1 MLMAGL
7 DATGLTIKRLEDI
20 RADMGSRLKVELG
33 SEARTDPDA
42 VLGHLIGVVAIS
54 LSEVWQ
60 LLEYLYQSFDPDAA
74 NGELLD
80 NVVGIIGVTRDPAT
94 MASGT
99 VTLYGSDGTVVP
111 AGSLVGS
118 TLNDDVSLATQST
131 VTIGESV
138 SGEVD
143 VDVLAEEAGALVVL
157 AGEAD
162 KILTPVSGWTSV
174 SNASDLNPGLAVES
188 DAALRLRA
196 QRSLQIIGAGTDNAI
211 RSRVEDLDDVTDC
224 LVVSN
229 RTLATVDGIPPKAFH
244 TIIWPNS
251 GVDED
256 NVAAT
261 IFIAMP
267 AGIEPHGSVSKTV
280 TDAQGQSQLVKF
292 SYATDVPI
300 NIDIDLT
307 VNSLF
312 PADGI
317 DQVKAAV
324 LAMAATAYII
334 GADVRTM
341 AIVCATNSVEGIVSM
356 VLRLDKKSVADP
368 PVGTTNIV
376 IDDDEIATLDSTDL
390 TVITV

>member
-1 MLMAGL
+1 MAGL

-33 SEARTDPDA
+33 GEARTEPDA

-60 LLEYLYQSFDPDAA
+60 LCQYLYEAFDPDAA
-74 NGELLD
+74 NGEALD

-94 MASGT
+94 KASGT
-99 VTLYGSDGTVVP
+99 VTLYGVDGTIVP
-111 AGSLVGS
+111 ASSLVGS
-118 TLNDDVSLATQST
+118 TLNDDVSLETQTT
-131 VTIGESV
+131 VTIGASV

-143 VDVLAEEAGALVVL
+143 VEVVAEVAGALTVL
-157 AGEAD
+157 ATEAD
-162 KILTPVSGWTSV
+162 KILTPVTGWSSV
-174 SNASDLNPGLAVES
+174 SNAADLNPGYDVES

-196 QRSLQIIGAGTDNAI
+196 RESLQIIGAGTDNAI

-229 RTLATVDGIPPKAFH
+229 RTMATVNGVPPKAFH

-256 NVAAT
+256 QVAAT
-261 IFIAMP
+261 IFITMP

-280 TDAQGQSQLVKF
+280 TDAQDQSQVVKF
-292 SYATDVPI
+292 SYATAVQI
-300 NIDIDLT
+300 GVEIDLT

-312 PADGI
+312 PADGVS
-317 DQVKAAV
+317 QVEAAV
-324 LAMAATAYII
+324 LAMAADDFTI

-341 AIVCATNSVEGIVSM
+341 AIVCATNSVDGIVSM

-368 PVGTTNIV
+368 PVGSVNIV
-376 IDDDEIATLDSTDL
+376 IDDDEIAELDSSDL
-390 TVITV
+390 TVTVV

>member
-1 MLMAGL
+1 MAGL
-7 DATGLTIKRLEDI
+7 DATGLTIKRLEDL

-33 SEARTDPDA
+33 SEARTEPDS
-42 VLGHLIGVVAIS
+42 VLGHMIGVVAIS

-60 LLEYLYQSFDPDAA
+60 LTQYLYESFDPDAA

-94 MASGT
+94 KASGT
-99 VTLYGSDGTVVP
+99 VTLYGSDSTVVP

-118 TLNDDVSLATQST
+118 TLNDDVSLETQTT
-131 VTIGESV
+131 VTIGASV

-162 KILTPVSGWTSV
+162 KILTPVSGWSSV
-174 SNASDLNPGLAVES
+174 SNAADLNAGLDVES

-229 RTLATVDGIPPKAFH
+229 RTMATVDGIPAKAFH
-244 TIIWPNS
+244 TIIWPDS

-256 NVAAT
+256 EVAAT

-292 SYATDVPI
+292 SYATAVPI
-300 NIDIDLT
+300 GVEIDLT

-312 PADGI
+312 PADGA
-317 DQVKAAV
+317 DQVAAAV
-324 LAMAATAYII
+324 LAMAATDYVIA
-334 GADVRTM
+334 ADVRTM
-341 AIVCATNSVEGIVSM
+341 AIVCATNSVEGIESM

-368 PVGTTNIV
+368 PVGIVNIV
-376 IDDDEIATLDSTDL
+376 IDDDEIAVLDSSDL
-390 TVITV
+390 TVSVV